1 MRLLAALL
9 ILTALAGCI
18 GDDDAMTTPPEVTPE
33 PEPVREPDWARAAIF
48 GHDHAVQEPGSPVA
62 HDHSDRSLHQGLSTP
77 NFRILGHAPL
87 GTDHHGQSAGG
98 YYCGEVGGTDRRLA
112 VVNSFTSEVALV
124 VVDVTDPADP
134 QKLGELVLP
143 NTQIYD
149 AAITDDGQFAVL
161 ATSPLAP
168 ITHEDSTTPVYR
180 ETPIWRDACGQ
191 ETQGPEDVLP
201 FVSGTLLVDLRDPT
215 VPDIED
221 FVPSPAIGPH
231 SVRTTQVDGVRYVV
245 SSTTNLAYTASYFSI
260 YTVDELVGQ
269 GKLVPYGVHSANYVP
284 PAGDPTDVVGAL
296 ALLNGHVDGTVS
308 KNPATGETLAYLA
321 NWDGGLITVRLD
333 GPGQLTVLS
342 TWGARDADQ
351 GPDATGVIH
360 SAQPLPELWNDRAVL
375 ITGQEVGGNIG
386 GMHPRPTGQ
395 IVILDVTDPE
405 APEPLARWTLPV
417 DFVWSG
423 SLHFSTHYP
432 AMVDDV
438 LFVATYH
445 GGLWAADASPDNW
458 PDLPSLGVFI
468 PAQEPAGGAAA
479 TDTAYAPY
487 VLDVLAQP
495 EGHLVVFDSSSGAY
509 TVAFEND
516 GSVTPAAPW
525 ADNPF
530 IG

>member
-1 MRLLAALL
+1 MRFLATLL

-18 GDDDAMTTPPEVTPE
+18 GSDDPEPVPDPE
-33 PEPVREPDWARAAIF
+33 PEPEPAIEPNWARAAIY
-48 GHDHAVQEPGSPVA
+48 GHDHALQEPGAPVA
-62 HDHSDRSLHQGLSTP
+62 HDHSDRSLHQDLTTP
-77 NFRILGHAPL
+77 NFRVLGHAPL

-98 YYCGEVGGTDRRLA
+98 YYCGEVGGADQRLA
-112 VVNSFTSEVALV
+112 VVNSFTSEVAV
-124 VVDVTDPADP
+124 VVLDVTDPEDP
-134 QKLGELVLP
+134 HKLGELVLP

-168 ITHEDSTTPVYR
+168 ITHEDSTTPTYR
-180 ETPIWRDACGQ
+180 ETPIWRDACGH

-201 FVSGTLLVDLRDPT
+201 FVSGTLLVDIRDPT
-215 VPDIED
+215 APDIED

-231 SVRTTQVDGVRYVV
+231 SVSTTEVDGTRYVV

-260 YTVDELVGQ
+260 YTVEELLGQ
-269 GKLVPYGVHSANYVP
+269 GKLLPYGVHTAHYVGP
-284 PAGDPTDVVGAL
+284 VGDPTDVVGAI
-296 ALLNGHVDGTVS
+296 ALLNGHVDGTIS

-342 TWGARDADQ
+342 TWGQRNGDLPA
-351 GPDATGVIH
+351 DATGVIH
-360 SAQPLPELWNDRAVL
+360 SAQPLPELWNDRAIV

-386 GMHPRPTGQ
+386 GPSPRSTGQ
-395 IVILDVTDPE
+395 MVILDMSDPA
-405 APEPLARWTLPV
+405 APEPLARWTIPV
-417 DFVWSG
+417 DFSWSG
-423 SLHFSTHYP
+423 NLHFSTHYP
-432 AMVDDV
+432 AMVNDT

-445 GGLWAADASPDNW
+445 GGLWAADASPEQW

-468 PAQEPAGGAAA
+468 PAGEPAGGSAA

-487 VLDVLAQP
+487 VLDVLAEP
-495 EGHLVVFDSSSGAY
+495 EGHLVVFDSTSGAY
-509 TVAFEND
+509 TVVFDPDA
-516 GSVTPAAPW
+516 GVQPAAPW
-525 ADNPF
+525 GDNPF